1 MVATVNVEIWK
12 GGADTAPGTETNVDS
27 LGPPNIRFHTA
38 DTPDAID
45 TTNPVP
51 IPSSSFNYS
60 YWVHVALQFG
70 GTFTQLSNFR
80 HYSDGTIG
88 WTLGTNGEL
97 RRGNRDSGDD
107 GCPKAS
113 YNLATGTI
121 GTTGDSI
128 EDVTNGHAYFNAQT
142 TKTTNIQNDTSGSPA
157 TIDSSV
163 YSSAGD
169 TKAIVLQVKVA
180 TDATQGDQ
188 ANETLTWLYD
198 EI

>member
-128 EDVTNGHAYFNAQT
+128 EDVQT
-142 TKTTNIQNDTSGSPA
+142 VMRISMLRRQRLLISRMTHLVHQRRLIHLY
-157 TIDSSV
+157 IH
-163 YSSAGD
+163 
-169 TKAIVLQVKVA
+169 LQGIRRPLSYKSKLL
-180 TDATQGDQ
+180 QMR
-188 ANETLTWLYD
+188 
-198 EI
+198 